1 MWHVR
6 NDRNWAALAETV
18 EERNFGT
25 LIMSTVAAR
34 FPIHPKQAVEKFL
47 VDMRL
52 TAERAFRRWNKVLME
67 AISDCPLSPNER
79 AALLKPHPI
88 DDYFYAGVVALHA
101 QTVRQLFPSDIAEGL
116 MKELAIQ
123 ADPSV
128 GRTDSVVS
136 HIIFMAL
143 SRMRKAREA
152 NNERDHDQVVET
164 LLERIGVDRRKA
176 TQHLMTQLLLRQTLC
191 EPLVMAGPNWW
202 QGFAQL
208 YSVMKPPRVI
218 SPVRQVT
225 VIDPATTTPV
235 RRRQDAP
242 APLAARTL
250 DGGLPPHILEALT
263 SRPKRDHLR
272 Q

>member
-1 MWHVR
+1 MS
-6 NDRNWAALAETV
+6 AA
-18 EERNFGT
+18 
-25 LIMSTVAAR
+25 AAVR

-88 DDYFYAGVVALHA
+88 DDYFYAGFVALHA
-101 QTVRQLFPSDIAEGL
+101 QTVRQLFPSDVAEGL

-123 ADPSV
+123 VDPSV
-128 GRTDSVVS
+128 GRSDSVVS
-136 HIIFMAL
+136 HIVFMAL
-143 SRMRKAREA
+143 SRMRKAREE
-152 NNERDHDQVVET
+152 NNERDHDQVIET

-191 EPLVMAGPNWW
+191 EPLVVAGPNWW
-202 QGFAQL
+202 QGFSEL
-208 YSVMKPPRVI
+208 YSVLKPPRVVP
-218 SPVRQVT
+218 PVRQVT
-225 VIDPATTTPV
+225 VIDPATTIPV
-235 RRRQDAP
+235 RRRQEAP
-242 APLAARTL
+242 MPVAARAFE
-250 DGGLPPHILEALT
+250 GGLPPHILEALT
-263 SRPKRDHLR
+263 VRSNRNHLR